1 MKFLV
6 CRQVEVR
13 PVIDISDDYGWM
25 GGEGIRGRLS
35 SRLHNA
41 PCPWW
46 PWLRRQTSPC
56 RSCSSSVH
64 RGSCRFDL
72 KRQRHDRS
80 DREKEALD
88 GMMDGINTE
97 GNVGVLV
104 PDGITVFLDHDVS
117 HPTYHLTSQSARGQ
131 GVLEQR
137 TCRQRDHAWVRWGL
151 RQCQWMR

>member
-6 CRQVEVR
+6 CRQVEFS
-13 PVIDISDDYGWM
+13 PVIDISGGHGWM
-25 GGEGIRGRLS
+25 GGEGIRGRPS

-41 PCPWW
+41 PCPWR
-46 PWLRRQTSPC
+46 PWLRRQTYPS

-80 DREKEALD
+80 DREKEGLD
-88 GMMDGINTE
+88 ETMDGINTE
-97 GNVGVLV
+97 GNVGVFV

-117 HPTYHLTSQSARGQ
+117 HPTYHLAGQSGRGQ
-131 GVLEQR
+131 RVLEQR
-137 TCRQRDHAWVRWGL
+137 TCRQRGRAWERWGL
-151 RQCQWMR
+151 RQCQ